1 MDKFV
6 HRVDGQTR
14 DANSKEEA
22 KQSKHACMVSK
33 SEALQ
38 QKRNR
43 EEEQKANKAQRKQ
56 EGQGPGRPRKA
67 VGPVQQP
74 PPAQPYQSETRI
86 AQRKRRGSKPA

>member
-6 HRVDGQTR
+6 RGVDGQTR
-14 DANSKEEA
+14 DANSKEA

-33 SEALQ
+33 GEALQ

-43 EEEQKANKAQRKQ
+43 EEKQKANKAQRKQ

-67 VGPVQQP
+67 VGP
-74 PPAQPYQSETRI
+74 
-86 AQRKRRGSKPA
+86 